1 MTKIDV
7 KGMIK
12 PEFSPIEFDG
22 IGMHANVQRLKGKQS

>member
-12 PEFSPIEFDG
+12 PKFNPVEFDG
-22 IGMHANVQRLKGKQS
+22 IGMYANVQRLIGKQS

>member
-1 MTKIDV
+1 MTKIDA

-12 PEFSPIEFDG
+12 PKFSRVEFDG